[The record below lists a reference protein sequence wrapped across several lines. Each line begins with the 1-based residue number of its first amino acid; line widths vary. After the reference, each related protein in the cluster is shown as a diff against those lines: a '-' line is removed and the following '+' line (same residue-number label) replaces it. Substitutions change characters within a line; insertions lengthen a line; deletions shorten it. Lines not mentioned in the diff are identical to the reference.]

1 MLRVFLW
8 KETRELMR
16 DKKTILATV
25 LLPFVMFPLIGLLLL
40 SSSLSPTVVSIVVDD
55 PNAYRY
61 AYMIAHV
68 VNSSGGVAVIGNSTN
83 AQITIIIPRG
93 FSENVT
99 NLSRPVVL
107 IINSIVS
114 PTPSAQNVLDNV
126 LYNMTVTISFMRIH
140 ELAERANVTVNPS
153 LVWNPVNLVRKY
165 VTIQHAETS
174 TASATVAQLTRLLV
188 FIVFPSS
195 SPVVFY
201 LTESIIGER
210 DRRTLEALLST
221 PISVEELIYSKLLVS
236 FVLGLFSGLG
246 DILGVL
252 FLILATG
259 FASGIP
265 PNQIAAFMAYVV
277 GTVVGILLVSAFV
290 TLAFLYILG
299 SSSKV
304 FQVINVIVVMLSLA
318 AAFYGLFFTPSFL
331 SFPSVLALLVPYIQ
345 FAAALLVFAFGNA
358 GLSLVIYFAS
368 LTALLVGI
376 KLIGRAYSSERL
388 LLK

>member
-25 LLPFVMFPLIGLLLL
+25 LLPFFMFPLIGLLLL
-40 SSSLSPTVVSIVVDD
+40 STSLSPTVVSIIVED
-55 PNAYRY
+55 PSAYSY
-61 AYMIAHV
+61 AYMMAHV
-68 VNSSGGVAVIGNSTN
+68 VNSSGGTAVIGNSTN
-83 AQITIIIPRG
+83 AQITIVIPEG
-93 FSENVT
+93 FSENIT

-107 IINSIVS
+107 IVNSFVS
-114 PTPSAQNVLDNV
+114 PTPNAQSILDNV

-140 ELAERANVTVNPS
+140 ELAERANVSVNPR
-153 LVWNPVNLVRKY
+153 LVWDPVNLVRKY
-165 VTIQHAETS
+165 VTIQHAVTS
-174 TASATVAQLTRLLV
+174 TATATVAQLTRLLV
-188 FIVFPSS
+188 FIVFPGS
-195 SPVVFY
+195 SPMVFY
-201 LTESIIGER
+201 LTESIVGER

-246 DILGVL
+246 DILGVV

-259 FASGIP
+259 FTSGLP
-265 PNQIAAFMAYVV
+265 MSQITVFLAYVL
-277 GTVVGILLVSAFV
+277 GTVIGILLVSAFM

-299 SSSKV
+299 GSSKV
-304 FQVINVIVVMLSLA
+304 FQVINVVVVMLSLA

-358 GLSLVIYFAS
+358 ELSLVIYLTS
-368 LTALLVGI
+368 LIALLLGI